1 MTYQVLARKWRPKD
15 FASLVGQEHVVRALT
30 HALDG
35 GRLHHAYLFTGT
47 RGVGKTTLSRIFS
60 KALNCETGVTSTPC
74 GVCRACREIDE
85 GRFVDYVEMDAAS
98 NRGVDEMAALLE
110 RAVYAPVDARFKV
123 YMIDEV
129 HMLTNHAFNAMLKTL
144 EEPPPHVKFILAT
157 TDPQK
162 IPVTVLSR
170 CLQFNLKQMP
180 AGHIV
185 SHLEHI
191 LGEEKVPYE
200 AQALRL
206 LARAADGSMRD
217 ALSLTD
223 QAIAYSANQVNEE
236 AVRGM
241 LGALDQ
247 SYLIR
252 LLDALAQGDGATVL
266 TIADEMALRSL
277 SFSTALQ
284 DLASLLHRIAWAQFA
299 PSSVLD
305 EWPEA
310 GDLRRFA
317 ETLSAEQV
325 QLFYQI
331 ATIGRSELGL
341 APDEYAGFT
350 MTLLRMLAFEPAP
363 TGGGGGVA
371 GSGVQAGQAGAG
383 GSKRAGAPAV
393 AAQPRALASPGSVAS
408 MGGAGRAGV
417 GGVAAAASP
426 VASPVG
432 ESRDVAA
439 KVSSEP
445 AALAEPVRRAD
456 SMEPAG
462 RDAQSAAGQDGG
474 NAAERAAH
482 DVARTAAAASES
494 AVEAASSSVVESAE
508 LERSAA
514 SAPASA
520 PSSAT
525 PAAAQ
530 AAAAPPLAPWEDAPA
545 EPVANRLAAAD
556 ASDASASASAGTA
569 SSDAAQA
576 STARPSDAAQ
586 ASAAGSSEAA
596 SATGSSEVGQA
607 SATASSDAGQ
617 ASSAP
622 TPLNTAQPSAPDTA
636 TTAASDSASTDKKL
650 TDDAPPAALN
660 PPAAAAFARASEAV
674 DQAAGHN
681 AAGAES
687 DVPPRRA
694 GGASAALDVLR
705 SAGLKV
711 SSDRGRASATAAK
724 AAAPA
729 TPKPAAPRV
738 VVPVPTPGAP
748 RGAAAQQPPASTA
761 RASARSTP
769 AQQPAQSAQSAQS
782 ATRND
787 AQQNG
792 SPVPPWDDM
801 PPDDYMPLSASD
813 DGYYGPPDDNY
824 MPVFDSGPD
833 DVRVNASAPSAPAP
847 AVDRRPLPPAVPL
860 DPLGFNGDW
869 PALAVDLPL
878 KGISYQ
884 LAFNSE
890 LMALEG
896 NTLKLNVPV
905 PQYAET
911 SQVAKLKAALAD
923 KLGQHVDVVVEVGP
937 ARRTAAAHDAAM
949 RAQRQQEA
957 EREISADP
965 FVQSLIREFDA
976 SIVPGSVRP
985 ITPDTGQNGASQVH

>member
-47 RGVGKTTLSRIFS
+47 RGVGKTTLSRIFA

-185 SHLEHI
+185 SHLERI
-191 LGEEKVPYE
+191 LGEESVPHE

-223 QAIAYSANQVNEE
+223 QAIAYSANQVSED

-252 LLDALAQGDGATVL
+252 LLDALAQGDGAAVL
-266 TIADEMALRSL
+266 AVADEMALRSL

-310 GDLRRFA
+310 ADLRRFA
-317 ETLSAEQV
+317 DALSAEQV

-363 TGGGGGVA
+363 TGGGGGAA
-371 GSGVQAGQAGAG
+371 GAAGTQSGAGGAGAG
-383 GSKRAGAPAV
+383 AQRSGAPTV
-393 AAQPRALASPGSVAS
+393 AALRALS
-408 MGGAGRAGV
+408 
-417 GGVAAAASP
+417 
-426 VASPVG
+426 
-432 ESRDVAA
+432 
-439 KVSSEP
+439 
-445 AALAEPVRRAD
+445 
-456 SMEPAG
+456 
-462 RDAQSAAGQDGG
+462 
-474 NAAERAAH
+474 
-482 DVARTAAAASES
+482 
-494 AVEAASSSVVESAE
+494 
-508 LERSAA
+508 
-514 SAPASA
+514 

-525 PAAAQ
+525 AM
-530 AAAAPPLAPWEDAPA
+530 AAAAPVRGPQVGVAGEEQGDAMKSTAPTAKPIAKPAADSAQSEEAPQSPNAEVARVTDAPANAAAPLAPWEDAPA
-545 EPVANRLAAAD
+545 NAVATI
-556 ASDASASASAGTA
+556 AS
-569 SSDAAQA
+569 
-576 STARPSDAAQ
+576 
-586 ASAAGSSEAA
+586 
-596 SATGSSEVGQA
+596 
-607 SATASSDAGQ
+607 
-617 ASSAP
+617 SSAP
-622 TPLNTAQPSAPDTA
+622 VSNEVSDIAPSSAPSALA
-636 TTAASDSASTDKKL
+636 TAAPGRAEEATSPEPEARAEL
-650 TDDAPPAALN
+650 AAPAAD
-660 PPAAAAFARASEAV
+660 SV
-674 DQAAGHN
+674 
-681 AAGAES
+681 
-687 DVPPRRA
+687 PRRA

-705 SAGLKV
+705 NAGMKV
-711 SSDRGRASATAAK
+711 SSDRGRANTEVSAK
-724 AAAPA
+724 PAAPA
-729 TPKPAAPRV
+729 APKPAAPK
-738 VVPVPTPGAP
+738 P
-748 RGAAAQQPPASTA
+748 AAQAAPARDANSG
-761 RASARSTP
+761 ASS
-769 AQQPAQSAQSAQS
+769 
-782 ATRND
+782 N
-787 AQQNG
+787 AQQN
-792 SPVPPWDDM
+792 SPSIPPWDDM
-801 PPDDYMPLSASD
+801 PPDDYLPLSAAD
-813 DGYYGPPDDNY
+813 DAYFIPPDDDFV
-824 MPVFDSGPD
+824 PVFDRGPD
-833 DVRVNASAPSAPAP
+833 DVRMDGAAAPAP
-847 AVDRRPLPPAVPL
+847 LADTRPLPPAVPL
-860 DPLGFNGDW
+860 DPLGFTGDW

-890 LMALEG
+890 LMALDG
-896 NTLKLNVPV
+896 STLKLNVPV
-905 PQYAET
+905 PQYAEA
-911 SQVAKLKAALAD
+911 SQVAKLKAALVER
-923 KLGQHVDVVVEVGP
+923 LGQNVDVQVEVGP
-937 ARRTAAAHDAAM
+937 ARRTAAAHDAKL

-965 FVQSLIREFDA
+965 FVQSLIREFGA
-976 SIVPGSVRP
+976 SIVPGSIRP
-985 ITPDTGQNGASQVH
+985 ITPDAAPNGASPAH

>member
-47 RGVGKTTLSRIFS
+47 RGVGKTTLSRIFA

-144 EEPPPHVKFILAT
+144 EEPPSHVKFILAT

-191 LGEEKVPYE
+191 LGEEKVPYD

-252 LLDALAQGDGATVL
+252 LLDALADGDGAAVL
-266 TIADEMALRSL
+266 AVADEMALRSL

-310 GDLRRFA
+310 DDLRRFA
-317 ETLSAEQV
+317 DALSAEQV

-331 ATIGRSELGL
+331 ATIGRNELGL

-363 TGGGGGVA
+363 TGGGGAA
-371 GSGVQAGQAGAG
+371 GGARAAGQANAG
-383 GSKRAGAPAV
+383 GAKRTGASTVAALRALSGAPVAAVPVRESQAGNAV
-393 AAQPRALASPGSVAS
+393 ADHGAMPRAALESARSAADPSTHVVSTRAASEDAARCVTLQSPNAEAV
-408 MGGAGRAGV
+408 
-417 GGVAAAASP
+417 VAA
-426 VASPVG
+426 
-432 ESRDVAA
+432 
-439 KVSSEP
+439 EP
-445 AALAEPVRRAD
+445 AQVVREVNRAP
-456 SMEPAG
+456 EPATPATAVA
-462 RDAQSAAGQDGG
+462 RPAPTLAPWDDAPADTVSNENSANAGLADAAAIQASAKSRLDDASANEVTAV
-474 NAAERAAH
+474 NADVDNAVLGERAA
-482 DVARTAAAASES
+482 ANSGANN
-494 AVEAASSSVVESAE
+494 AASSE
-508 LERSAA
+508 
-514 SAPASA
+514 AP
-520 PSSAT
+520 
-525 PAAAQ
+525 
-530 AAAAPPLAPWEDAPA
+530 
-545 EPVANRLAAAD
+545 
-556 ASDASASASAGTA
+556 
-569 SSDAAQA
+569 
-576 STARPSDAAQ
+576 
-586 ASAAGSSEAA
+586 
-596 SATGSSEVGQA
+596 
-607 SATASSDAGQ
+607 
-617 ASSAP
+617 
-622 TPLNTAQPSAPDTA
+622 
-636 TTAASDSASTDKKL
+636 AASDLNDFT
-650 TDDAPPAALN
+650 PPAALTA
-660 PPAAAAFARASEAV
+660 PAAAALARTEQAV
-674 DQAAGHN
+674 AAAPGPRQEPAEPAP
-681 AAGAES
+681 AAETT
-687 DVPPRRA
+687 PRRA

-711 SSDRGRASATAAK
+711 SSDRGRATPAAAATAAVK
-724 AAAPA
+724 PVAPA
-729 TPKPAAPRV
+729 VPKPAAPRV

-748 RGAAAQQPPASTA
+748 RRAPQDAAPAA
-761 RASARSTP
+761 RAPSSP
-769 AQQPAQSAQSAQS
+769 AQRKGAEQSGASM
-782 ATRND
+782 
-787 AQQNG
+787 
-792 SPVPPWDDM
+792 PPWDDM
-801 PPDDYMPLSASD
+801 PPDDYVPISASD
-813 DGYYGPPDDNY
+813 DGYFGPPDDEY
-824 MPVFDSGPD
+824 MPVFDRGPD
-833 DVRVNASAPSAPAP
+833 DVRVNVQAAATSAPAL
-847 AVDRRPLPPAVPL
+847 DSRPLPPAVAL
-860 DPLGFNGDW
+860 DPLGFKGDW

-890 LMALEG
+890 LMALDG
-896 NTLKLNVPV
+896 STLKLNVPV
-905 PQYAET
+905 PQYAEA
-911 SQVAKLKAALAD
+911 SQVAKLKAALAER
-923 KLGQHVDVVVEVGP
+923 LGQHVEVLVEVGA

-957 EREISADP
+957 EREIGADP
-965 FVQSLIREFDA
+965 FVQSLIREFGA
-976 SIVPGSVRP
+976 SIVPGSIRP
-985 ITPDTGQNGASQVH
+985 ITPDAAPNGASPVH